1 MNYTASTY
9 KFRSFLYLVLF
20 LFLSIS
26 CGKDEISDLDD
37 KNDKEEVID
46 VDNPNVPE
54 GTITLEENLILDENR
69 QFLNYVIPKEDYDL
83 FLSDRGDYK
92 KVTQKIYEFFK
103 DDFDFIFI
111 FADEDVKP
119 DGVPYGTNRSA
130 KRDIDG
136 LGAILYDETAI
147 YGSAGRLKSVL
158 YLPLV
163 KYVRSG
169 PFLHEIAHH
178 WANKGFIPST
188 VSSHWGYSSA
198 GGQLGGFDE
207 LVDLGNGSYL
217 GKLNGNDGFGPFA
230 NGGNSVPYSNVEL
243 YLMGM
248 IGASDL
254 ETIVVAE
261 NPENAEGIGVFTADK
276 ITSYTAASLIDQH
289 GVRTPLY
296 SESQKEFKAITVIIS
311 TTPISSERKELANS
325 SLEEFAKK
333 GEPSAEWGDLYNFWM
348 ATGGAGS
355 FEVIISDD
363 NLK

>member
-1 MNYTASTY
+1 MKYTASAN
-9 KFRSFLYLVLF
+9 KIWLFLS
-20 LFLSIS
+20 LFLSISMTVS
-26 CGKDEISDLDD
+26 CGKDEITDLDNTD
-37 KNDKEEVID
+37 DREEVID
-46 VDNPNVPE
+46 DDNPSVPDDPFS
-54 GTITLEENLILDENR
+54 LEENLILDENR
-69 QFLNYVIPKEDYDL
+69 RFLNYVISKADYDL
-83 FLSDRGDYK
+83 FLADQGDYK
-92 KVTQKIYEFFK
+92 IVTQKVYEYFK

-111 FADEDVKP
+111 FSDEDVRP
-119 DGVPYGTNRSA
+119 DGVPFGTNRSV

-136 LGAILYDETAI
+136 LGAVLYDETAL
-147 YGSAGRLKSVL
+147 YGSGGRLKSVL

-163 KYVRSG
+163 KYVRNG

-207 LVDLGNGSYL
+207 LVDLGNGEYL

-230 NGGNSVPYSNVEL
+230 NGGNSIPYSNLEL

-248 IGASDL
+248 IPASDL
-254 ETIVVAE
+254 ETIQVAE

-289 GVRTPLY
+289 GARSPSY
-296 SESQKEFKAITVIIS
+296 ADSQKAFTAITVIIS
-311 TTPISSERKELANS
+311 TSPISDERIEMANS
-325 SLEEFAKK
+325 NLENFVKQ
-333 GEPSAEWGDLYNFWM
+333 GEPSAEWGNSNNFWM
-348 ATGGAGS
+348 ATGGVGTFDVS
-355 FEVIISDD
+355 IKNE

>member
-1 MNYTASTY
+1 MNSKAFTS
-9 KFRSFLYLVLF
+9 KLWSFLF

-26 CGKDEISDLDD
+26 MAVSCGKDEVTDLDNT
-37 KNDKEEVID
+37 NDKEEVID
-46 VDNPNVPE
+46 DDNPIVPDE
-54 GTITLEENLILDENR
+54 TFTLEENLILDENR
-69 QFLNYVIPKEDYDL
+69 QFLNYVIPQADYDL
-83 FLSDRGDYK
+83 FLTDQGDYK
-92 KVTQKIYEFFK
+92 IVTQKVYEYFK

-119 DGVPYGTNRSA
+119 NGVPYGTNRSV

-136 LGAILYDETAI
+136 LGAVLYDETAL

-158 YLPLV
+158 YLPLI
-163 KYVRSG
+163 KYVRNG

-207 LVDLGNGSYL
+207 LVDLGNGSFL

-230 NGGNSVPYSNVEL
+230 NGGNSIPYSNVEL

-248 IGASDL
+248 IPAAEL
-254 ETIVVAE
+254 ETIQVAE

-276 ITSYTAASLIDQH
+276 ITTYTAASLIDQH
-289 GVRTPLY
+289 GARSPSY
-296 SESQKEFKAITVIIS
+296 ADSQKAFKAITVIIS
-311 TTPISSERKELANS
+311 TSPVSDERKELANS
-325 SLEEFAKK
+325 NLEDFVKK
-333 GEPSAEWGDLYNFWM
+333 GEPSAEWGNSYNFWM
-348 ATGGAGS
+348 ATGGVGS
-355 FEVIISDD
+355 FDVSISSE

>member
-1 MNYTASTY
+1 MIYTISS
-9 KFRSFLYLVLF
+9 KNLLSF
-20 LFLSIS
+20 LFLVSLIFITVS
-26 CGKDEISDLDD
+26 CGKDE
-37 KNDKEEVID
+37 VID
-46 VDNPNVPE
+46 GDNTNE
-54 GTITLEENLILDENR
+54 KEIFTLEENFILDESR
-69 QFLNYVIPKEDYDL
+69 QFLNYVIPQTEYDL
-83 FLSDRGDYK
+83 FLADRGDYTIVSK
-92 KVTQKIYEFFK
+92 KVYEYFK

-136 LGAILYDETAI
+136 LGGILYDETAT

-158 YLPLV
+158 YLPLI
-163 KYVRSG
+163 KYVQNG
-169 PFLHEIAHH
+169 PFLHEISHH

-188 VSSHWGYSSA
+188 VATHWGYSSA

-217 GKLNGNDGFGPFA
+217 GRLNGKDGFGTFA

-248 IGASDL
+248 IPKSDL
-254 ETIVVAE
+254 EAILVAE

-276 ITSYTAASLIDQH
+276 ITTYTPESLFNQH
-289 GVRTPLY
+289 GARSPSY
-296 SESQKEFKAITVIIS
+296 ADSQKSFKAITVIIS
-311 TTPISSERKELANS
+311 TSPISDERIEMTNS
-325 SLEEFAKK
+325 NLENFVKH
-333 GEPSAEWGDLYNFWM
+333 GEPSAEWGSSNNFWM
-348 ATGGAGS
+348 ATGGVGS
-355 FEVIISDD
+355 FDVSIKNE